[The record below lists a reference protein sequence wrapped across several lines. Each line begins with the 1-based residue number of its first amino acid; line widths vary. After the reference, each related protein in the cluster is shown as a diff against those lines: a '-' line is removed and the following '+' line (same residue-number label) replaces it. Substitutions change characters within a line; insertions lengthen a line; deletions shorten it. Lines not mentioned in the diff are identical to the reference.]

1 MNETWNIQKWFN
13 ELYRKIMDCWEMLTF
28 LKLQTTGSRHDE
40 FVILRK
46 DIERIER
53 KLDALTGPYY
63 GKMEDD
69 THDT

>member
-28 LKLQTTGSRHDE
+28 LKLQTTGSQHDE